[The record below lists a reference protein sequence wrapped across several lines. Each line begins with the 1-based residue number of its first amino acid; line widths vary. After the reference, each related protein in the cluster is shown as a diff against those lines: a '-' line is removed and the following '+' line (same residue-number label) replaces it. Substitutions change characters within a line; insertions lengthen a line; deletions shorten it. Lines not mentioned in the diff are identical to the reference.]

1 MVANPDTLDEA
12 LAAVRGRWGVH
23 SLLRLDTYRTARA
36 APNLSESA
44 PPWWPVDGAA
54 RAPQVLEL
62 IGPASGG
69 KLSLA
74 LLWLAALPSDGPLA
88 LVEAAD
94 RVLYPPAAAACGLD
108 LRRLVL
114 VRPPRRRELLHV
126 VLELTRSEGF
136 AAVLGSLEAAA
147 PVSLA
152 EAGQLRSFAASA
164 QTSVLLL
171 REAAPHGG
179 EASLPLTDTRL
190 RIEHARWLWGDRELA
205 GQHLRVRTERSR
217 LGRAGDVH
225 EITLRLYR
233 QGSHGSRADHLY
245 LGSTLRVGGG
255 HALAATGS

>member
-1 MVANPDTLDEA
+1 MVANPDTLDGA

-23 SLLRLDTYRTARA
+23 SLVRLNTHHA

-44 PPWWPVDGAA
+44 PPWWPVAGVAHV
-54 RAPQVLEL
+54 PQVLEL
-62 IGPASGG
+62 IGPASSG

-94 RVLYPPAAAACGLD
+94 WVLYPPAAAACRLD

-114 VRPPRRRELLHV
+114 VRPPRRREILHV
-126 VLELTRSEGF
+126 VLELTRSQGF
-136 AAVLGSLEAAA
+136 TAVLASLDAAA

-171 REAAPHGG
+171 REAAPHGE
-179 EASLPLTDTRL
+179 EAPLPLTDTRL
-190 RIEHARWLWGDRELA
+190 RIEHARWLWEDRELA

-217 LGRAGDVH
+217 LGRPGDLH
-225 EITLRLYR
+225 EVTLRLYR
-233 QGSHGSRADHLY
+233 RGSHGSRTDHLH
-245 LGSTLRVGGG
+245 LGPTLRAGGG
-255 HALAATGS
+255 YALAATGS